1 MGNGGDDAILFP
13 PQFSGVV
20 PSLALKA
27 GLGPPRSECGVGALM
42 AWADRLW
49 AVSYVSSLRN
59 SGRDTGLY
67 EIDEHLRMTKRPES
81 RTGVFANRFIHFPSN
96 QLIIGPHVIDAE
108 RNVRTIAGLD
118 MRIAATMAH
127 LHDPANMVYMLGMEG
142 EFFEM
147 NVHTLTCTRLFDLVG
162 ELKLPFVH
170 FKAGHTAFGRVVVA
184 DNSYDGQEFEGRRAA
199 GVLAEWDGK
208 RWTIL
213 ERSPFVEV
221 TGRGPHVPIFATGW
235 DKASAL
241 LQVYTKGD
249 GQWKRYRLPKAS
261 HTYDHMW
268 ATEWPRIRETEH
280 ERFLMDHHGLFYEL
294 PQWTY
299 GNRVIGLRPICTHL
313 WVLGDFCSFRGMLV
327 LGADNASPSG
337 SCNPFQGEPQSGLW
351 FGKTDDLW
359 GFGKPK
365 GWGGPWWRTPV
376 PADTPSDPYLMTGF
390 DKKCLHLRNEGRQ
403 PVAVV
408 MEVDFL
414 GDGTWC
420 GYDEIAV
427 GAGGYAHH
435 EFPDGFNAHWVRL
448 RTDREA
454 VVTAQFHY
462 G

>member
-1 MGNGGDDAILFP
+1 MNLP
-13 PQFSGVV
+13 
-20 PSLALKA
+20 LALA
-27 GLGPPRSECGVGALM
+27 IV
-42 AWADRLW
+42 
-49 AVSYVSSLRN
+49 
-59 SGRDTGLY
+59 
-67 EIDEHLRMTKRPES
+67 
-81 RTGVFANRFIHFPSN
+81 
-96 QLIIGPHVIDAE
+96 
-108 RNVRTIAGLD
+108 
-118 MRIAATMAH
+118 
-127 LHDPANMVYMLGMEG
+127 
-142 EFFEM
+142 
-147 NVHTLTCTRLFDLVG
+147 
-162 ELKLPFVH
+162 EL
-170 FKAGHTAFGRVVVA
+170 
-184 DNSYDGQEFEGRRAA
+184 
-199 GVLAEWDGK
+199 
-208 RWTIL
+208 
-213 ERSPFVEV
+213 
-221 TGRGPHVPIFATGW
+221 
-235 DKASAL
+235 
-241 LQVYTKGD
+241 
-249 GQWKRYRLPKAS
+249 
-261 HTYDHMW
+261 
-268 ATEWPRIRETEH
+268 PRIRETEH

-299 GNRVIGLRPICTHL
+299 GNRVLGLRPISTHL

-376 PADTPSDPYLMTGF
+376 QADTPSDPYLMTGF